1 MRRTDAVRA
10 LVALGTL
17 AGTYTAY
24 AQTAPVLRV
33 AMSASDT
40 FAEGLYAQGGGFFK
54 DAGLNVELISLSN
67 SGSLTA
73 AVAGGAI
80 DIGLGNPIAVA
91 SARAQGLP
99 LSVIAPSALFLA
111 KAPAT
116 VLIVAKNSPLTTAK
130 DLEGKTIGAIEVRG
144 TQQASIRQ
152 WMAKNGADPSG
163 VKFVELPFTT
173 MAAMVNQGH
182 VDAAM
187 IGEPALSAA
196 KPLVRIF
203 ASPYEAVGPEWYLA
217 VWFANGDWLQKN
229 RATARTFVAVMSKTA
244 TWANGHQAET
254 GAMLQ
259 KVLPLPDDVVARMT
273 RAQYG
278 VKLGPQYMQPILDT
292 AAKYG
297 ILKAPADAKEMI
309 FPDL

>member
-1 MRRTDAVRA
+1 MRRSAAVRA
-10 LVALGTL
+10 LAALAAL
-17 AGTYTAY
+17 AGGSAAT
-24 AQTAPVLRV
+24 AQTAPLLRV
-33 AMSASDT
+33 ATSPSDA
-40 FAEGLYAQGGGFFK
+40 FAEAIYAQGAGFFK
-54 DAGLNVELISLSN
+54 DAGLNVELVSLSN
-67 SGSLTA
+67 SGALAA

-80 DIGLGNPIAVA
+80 DFGLANPIAVA

-111 KAPAT
+111 KEPAT
-116 VLIVAKNSPLTTAK
+116 VLIVAKNSPLNSAK
-130 DLEGKTIGAIEVRG
+130 DLEGKTIAAIEVRG

-152 WMAKNGADPSG
+152 WMAKNGADASG

-173 MAAMVNQGH
+173 MAAMLNGNRI
-182 VDAAM
+182 DAAM

-203 ASPYEAVGPEWYLA
+203 ASPYEAVAPQWYLN
-217 VWFANGDWLQKN
+217 VWFANADWLQKN

-244 TWANGHQAET
+244 TWANAHQAET
-254 GAMLQ
+254 GVMLQ
-259 KVLPLPDDVVARMT
+259 KFIPLADDVVAKMT

-278 VKLGPQYMQPILDT
+278 LKLNPQYMQPILDT

-297 ILKAPADAKEMI
+297 VLKAPVDAKDLI

>member
-1 MRRTDAVRA
+1 VRRSAAVRA
-10 LVALGTL
+10 LAALAAL
-17 AGTYTAY
+17 AGGSAAT
-24 AQTAPVLRV
+24 AQTAPLLRV
-33 AMSASDT
+33 ATSPSDA
-40 FAEGLYAQGGGFFK
+40 FAEAIYAQGAGFFK
-54 DAGLNVELISLSN
+54 DAGLNVELVSLSN
-67 SGSLTA
+67 SGALAA

-80 DIGLGNPIAVA
+80 DFGLANPIAVA

-111 KAPAT
+111 KEPAT
-116 VLIVAKNSPLTTAK
+116 VLIVAKNSPLNSAK
-130 DLEGKTIGAIEVRG
+130 DLEGKTIAAIEVRG

-152 WMAKNGADPSG
+152 WMAKNGADASG

-173 MAAMVNQGH
+173 MAAMLNGNRI
-182 VDAAM
+182 DAAM

-203 ASPYEAVGPEWYLA
+203 ASPYEAVAPQWYLN
-217 VWFANGDWLQKN
+217 VWFANADWLQKN

-244 TWANGHQAET
+244 TWANAHQAET
-254 GAMLQ
+254 GVMLQ
-259 KVLPLPDDVVARMT
+259 KFIPLADDVVAKMT

-278 VKLGPQYMQPILDT
+278 LKLNPQYMQPILDT

-297 ILKAPADAKEMI
+297 VLKAPVDAKDLI

>member
-1 MRRTDAVRA
+1 MRRSQAVRA
-10 LVALGTL
+10 LVALGAL
-17 AGTYTAY
+17 AGGSTSTA
-24 AQTAPVLRV
+24 QSAPVLRV
-33 AMSASDT
+33 ATSPSDT
-40 FAEGLYAQGGGFFK
+40 FAEALYAQGAGFFK
-54 DAGLNVELISLSN
+54 DAGLNVELVSLSN
-67 SGSLTA
+67 SGSLAA

-116 VLIVAKNSPLTTAK
+116 VLIVAKNSTLTSAK
-130 DLEGKTIGAIEVRG
+130 DLEGKTVGAIEVRG
-144 TQQASIRQ
+144 TQQASIRE
-152 WMAKNGADPSG
+152 WMSKNGADPSG

-173 MAAMVNQGH
+173 MAAMVNQNR

-203 ASPYEAVGPEWYLA
+203 ASPYEAVAPEWDLA
-217 VWFANGDWLQKN
+217 VWFANAGWLQKN
-229 RATARTFVAVMSKTA
+229 RVTARTFVAVMSRTA
-244 TWANGHQAET
+244 TWANAHQAET

-259 KVLPLPDDVVARMT
+259 KVLPLSDDVIAKMT

-278 VKLGPQYMQPILDT
+278 VKLDPQYMQPILDT

-297 ILKAPADAKEMI
+297 ILKAPVDAKDLI
-309 FPDL
+309 FPGL

>member
-1 MRRTDAVRA
+1 MRRSAAVRA
-10 LVALGTL
+10 LVALGAL
-17 AGTYTAY
+17 AGGSVAT
-24 AQTAPVLRV
+24 AQTGPVLRV
-33 AMSASDT
+33 ATSPSDT
-40 FAEGLYAQGGGFFK
+40 FAEALYAQGAGFFK
-54 DAGLNVELISLSN
+54 DAGLNVELVSLSN
-67 SGSLTA
+67 SGSLAA

-99 LSVIAPSALFLA
+99 LSVIAPSALFVA

-116 VLIVAKNSPLTTAK
+116 VLIVAKNSTLTSAK
-130 DLEGKTIGAIEVRG
+130 DLEGKTIAAIEVRG
-144 TQQASIRQ
+144 TQQASIRE

-173 MAAMVNQGH
+173 MAAMVNQNH

-203 ASPYEAVGPEWYLA
+203 ASPYEAVAPEWYLA
-217 VWFANGDWLQKN
+217 VWFANAGWLQKN

-244 TWANGHQAET
+244 TWANAHQAET

-259 KVLPLPDDVVARMT
+259 KVLPLTDDVVAKMT

-278 VKLGPQYMQPILDT
+278 VKLDTQYMQPILDT
-292 AAKYG
+292 AVKYG
-297 ILKAPADAKEMI
+297 ILKAPVDAKDMI